1 LAAGADAQLAAV
13 GSASLTPDEVKLITD
28 LLPDALVLLSDSGS
42 ILAANPAAHELF
54 QADFLVG
61 RAFADLLADPAPKV
75 SDWLNHLDAN
85 RRMIA
90 ASFNLPKDG
99 TGVPVRC
106 DGGLLQ
112 DGDKTNP
119 ALFLVR
125 CIRKT
130 EPPAAYV
137 VDRLHNQIEL
147 LQTQLVQQKAQ
158 DSQQIVVLRTAAAV
172 FAHEIAN
179 PLNAVSTCMQILQP
193 EIEQLKNSNIQ
204 DMVESASAEIE
215 RLTRL
220 LNDFRSFARPQSIYF
235 KPTQLRKVIEDA
247 LAGEI
252 AGFNARGIVVELD
265 LQPMPALML
274 DSDKM
279 KEAILN
285 LCKNAEEAMPRGG
298 CLTFRGHVREQE
310 KVAVLEVSDTGI
322 GVPSGVDVFQLFMTT
337 KPGASG
343 LGLPIAAQIIA
354 SHGGRIQQSAEPPPG
369 TTFEILL
376 PLARES

>member
-1 LAAGADAQLAAV
+1 MAAGDTQLAAV

-42 ILAANPAAHELF
+42 ILAANPAAHELL
-54 QADFLVG
+54 QTDHLVG
-61 RAFADLLADPAPKV
+61 RAFSDLVTDPAPKV
-75 SDWLNHLDAN
+75 RDWLNHWAAS

-90 ASFNLPKDG
+90 GLFNLPKDG
-99 TGVPVRC
+99 TGVQVRC
-106 DGGLLQ
+106 EG
-112 DGDKTNP
+112 
-119 ALFLVR
+119 
-125 CIRKT
+125 
-130 EPPAAYV
+130 
-137 VDRLHNQIEL
+137 EL
-147 LQTQLVQQKAQ
+147 LQTGNSNSPLVLVRIRKSEAPATDVVDQLNNEIELLKKLLVQQKAQ
-158 DSQQIVVLRTAAAV
+158 ETQQIAVLRTAAAV

-193 EIEQLKNSNIQ
+193 EIEELKNSTVQ
-204 DMVESASAEIE
+204 DMVENASAEIE

-220 LNDFRSFARPQSIYF
+220 LNAFRSFARPQAIDF
-235 KPTQLRKVIEDA
+235 KPTSLRKIIEDA
-247 LAGEI
+247 LAGEM

-279 KEAILN
+279 TEAILN

-298 CLTFRGHVREQE
+298 CLTIRGHVRGQE
-310 KVAVLEVSDTGI
+310 KVAVLEVRDTGI

-354 SHGGRIQQSAEPPPG
+354 SHGGRIQRIEEPLPG
-369 TTFEILL
+369 ATFEILL
-376 PLARES
+376 PLSRRS

>member
-1 LAAGADAQLAAV
+1 
-13 GSASLTPDEVKLITD
+13 
-28 LLPDALVLLSDSGS
+28 
-42 ILAANPAAHELF
+42 
-54 QADFLVG
+54 
-61 RAFADLLADPAPKV
+61 
-75 SDWLNHLDAN
+75 
-85 RRMIA
+85 MIA
-90 ASFNLPKDG
+90 ALFDLPKDG
-99 TGVPVRC
+99 TAIPVRC
-106 DGGLLQ
+106 EGGLLQ
-112 DGDKTNP
+112 AGDTSNP
-119 ALFLVR
+119 HLVLVR

-130 EPPAAYV
+130 EPPAAGV
-137 VDRLHNQIEL
+137 VDRLHNEIEL

-193 EIEQLKNSNIQ
+193 EIEQLKNSTIQ

-235 KPTQLRKVIEDA
+235 KPTHLRKVIEDA

-298 CLTFRGHVREQE
+298 CLTIRGHVREQE
-310 KVAVLEVSDTGI
+310 KVAVLEVSDTGT

-376 PLARES
+376 PLSRQS